1 MASAGSLTA
10 EHSNRPPTD
19 CTVPLGIARL
29 CLGLGILVR
38 LVEFGLNPA
47 FAVLFLPAQDLL
59 HQGSLACLV
68 LQARI
73 LAWFL
78 AGAARRLFWL
88 THGQILLQPGAFGSV
103 PSQIHR
109 LATIALGSHA
119 RRRGLPPWFGL
130 EADLAALR
138 GIWRHPTGA
147 HDGGGLADVGGQRG
161 GIGQIRPVPYLF
173 RTEDHPFGSV
183 TRGPGA
189 GA

>member
-1 MASAGSLTA
+1 
-10 EHSNRPPTD
+10 
-19 CTVPLGIARL
+19 
-29 CLGLGILVR
+29 LGILVR

-88 THGQILLQPGAFGSV
+88 THGEILLQPGVFGSV

-109 LATIALGSHA
+109 LARSPSALMPGDVAS
-119 RRRGLPPWFGL
+119 RRGSGWRRIWLPY
-130 EADLAALR
+130 EAS
-138 GIWRHPTGA
+138 
-147 HDGGGLADVGGQRG
+147 G
-161 GIGQIRPVPYLF
+161 GIPPEPTMAVAW
-173 RTEDHPFGSV
+173 RT
-183 TRGPGA
+183 
-189 GA
+189 